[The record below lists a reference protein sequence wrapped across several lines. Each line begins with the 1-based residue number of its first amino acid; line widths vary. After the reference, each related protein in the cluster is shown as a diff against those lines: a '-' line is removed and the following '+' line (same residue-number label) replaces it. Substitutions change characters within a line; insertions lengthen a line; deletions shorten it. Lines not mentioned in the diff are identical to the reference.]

1 MISTITEARK
11 AIALTIM
18 QSPLEEAE
26 TNVTSIVNEVI
37 HSEGIKGSADQYHNL
52 GAELARI
59 GYYSSACDILDK
71 GLMQHPKSVDLLSD
85 YLEYGIKCDRLEKCN
100 VYFNKIQ
107 SIDKKLWTWRGFDFS
122 LDYLKYMVEQK
133 LSNGDML
140 NDAITDIDAL
150 IEDFMKFFPFDERP
164 YLAKADI
171 HIMLADA
178 ESAINAL
185 IEGAEKIKVAPRC
198 CLRYA
203 DIMLERGEY
212 SDVIKYAQKGIRAS
226 MQEQEVVST
235 GYLYYISGLAKD
247 ALAHK
252 ENGLDV
258 NSVESILTDY
268 RIAYRILE
276 PDKTTYRGII
286 EKRVTILEI
295 ESGKKCEL
303 KDNI

>member
-1 MISTITEARK
+1 
-11 AIALTIM
+11 
-18 QSPLEEAE
+18 
-26 TNVTSIVNEVI
+26 
-37 HSEGIKGSADQYHNL
+37 
-52 GAELARI
+52 
-59 GYYSSACDILDK
+59 
-71 GLMQHPKSVDLLSD
+71 
-85 YLEYGIKCDRLEKCN
+85 
-100 VYFNKIQ
+100 
-107 SIDKKLWTWRGFDFS
+107 
-122 LDYLKYMVEQK
+122 
-133 LSNGDML
+133 ML

-212 SDVIKYAQKGIRAS
+212 SEVIKYAQKGMRAS

-295 ESGKKCEL
+295 ESGNKCEL